1 MPTSENL
8 RKTSVQLWV
17 NVGSLPKTS
26 EIFFLFSRCKVKV
39 TLQAL
44 SRFGGKEVDLM
55 WRRSH
60 LLFLGGGGQVVR
72 YQGVIKGKSPDFRS
86 PEIGISALG
95 LSETRL
101 CCNFNLRRKI
111 LRVWYRFTRSC
122 DKCHEAAC
130 LVKVIGLIQKSEFM
144 SNSKQKFGF
153 IMIKVEL
160 PP

>member
-17 NVGSLPKTS
+17 NVGSLSKTS

-44 SRFGGKEVDLM
+44 SRFGGMEVDLM

-72 YQGVIKGKSPDFRS
+72 YQGVVKGKSPDLRS
-86 PEIGISALG
+86 PEVGISALG
-95 LSETRL
+95 LSETTL
-101 CCNFNLRRKI
+101 CYNFNIRKKSLR
-111 LRVWYRFTRSC
+111 YY
-122 DKCHEAAC
+122 
-130 LVKVIGLIQKSEFM
+130 VIQIHAQL
-144 SNSKQKFGF
+144 
-153 IMIKVEL
+153 
-160 PP
+160 